1 MPAQDRISVLFL
13 CTGNSCRSQMAEGW
27 TRHLKGNF
35 VEAHSAGVN
44 PKGVDPRAV
53 KAMAETGID
62 ISKQGSKSLD
72 EVRHIEFD
80 YVITLCDN
88 AQKTCPTFP
97 AKTRVIHVGFEDP
110 PRLAAEAKDEE
121 EAMGH
126 YRRIRDEI
134 KAFVEGLPERLLG
147 EELGTAA
154 NQQPLFE
161 SGIKSF
167 LNQMPEELLH
177 ESDDREEDK

>member
-1 MPAQDRISVLFL
+1 MKTVLL
-13 CTGNSCRSQMAEGW
+13 VCIHNSGRSQMAEGW
-27 TRHLKGNF
+27 TRHLKGNL

-97 AKTRVIHVGFEDP
+97 ARTKIMHVGFEDP
-110 PRLAAEAKDEE
+110 PKLAANAKDEA

-134 KAFVEGLPERLLG
+134 KAFVEHLPEALL
-147 EELGTAA
+147 EEGSGATD
-154 NQQPLFE
+154 NQQRLFE

-167 LNQMPEELLH
+167 LSQMPKEFVEKSEEQ
-177 ESDDREEDK
+177 EKDR

>member
-1 MPAQDRISVLFL
+1 MSGQKKITVLFL

-27 TRHLKGNF
+27 TRQLKGNLI
-35 VEAHSAGVN
+35 EPHSAGVN

-53 KAMAETGID
+53 QAMAETGID
-62 ISKQGSKSLD
+62 ISKQGSKSID
-72 EVRHIEFD
+72 EVKHIEFD

-88 AQKTCPTFP
+88 AQKTCPTFS
-97 AKTRVIHVGFEDP
+97 AKTRVMHVGFEDP
-110 PRLAAEAKDEE
+110 PRLAANAKDEE

-134 KAFVEGLPERLLG
+134 KDFVDGLPEALL
-147 EELGTAA
+147 EEGSGTTG
-154 NQQPLFE
+154 NQRRLFE

-167 LNQMPEELLH
+167 LSQMPKEFLEES
-177 ESDDREEDK
+177 EEQEKDR

>member
-1 MPAQDRISVLFL
+1 MPAARKPLVLFL

-27 TRHLKGNF
+27 TRHFKSDMI
-35 VEAHSAGVN
+35 EAHSAGVD

-53 KAMAETGID
+53 KAMGEVGID
-62 ISKQGSKSLD
+62 ISAQKSRSID
-72 EVRHIEFD
+72 EVKHLEFD

-97 AKTRVIHVGFEDP
+97 AKTRVMHVGFEDP
-110 PRLAAEAKDEE
+110 PRLAANAKDEE

-134 KAFVEGLPERLLG
+134 KTFVNGLPEALLG
-147 EELGTAA
+147 EESGSAA
-154 NQQPLFE
+154 NQQQLFE

-167 LNQMPEELLH
+167 LNQMPKELSNK
-177 ESDDREEDK
+177 SDNQEEDR

>member
-1 MPAQDRISVLFL
+1 
-13 CTGNSCRSQMAEGW
+13 MAEGW
-27 TRHLKGNF
+27 TRHLKGNL
-35 VEAHSAGVN
+35 VEPHSAGVN

-72 EVRHIEFD
+72 QVRHIEFD

-88 AQKTCPTFP
+88 AQKSCPTFP
-97 AKTRVIHVGFEDP
+97 ARTRVIDVGFEDP
-110 PRLAAEAKDEE
+110 PKLAANAKDEA

-134 KAFVEGLPERLLG
+134 KTFVDGLPEALLG
-147 EELGTAA
+147 KESGSAA
-154 NQQPLFE
+154 NQQHSFE

-167 LNQMPEELLH
+167 LHQLPKELLNK
-177 ESDDREEDK
+177 SDDREEDR